1 MEMHQTEI
9 ITVNKAVGGVA
20 GSLCQKYELVLQKFA
35 VMRYVFFIAYDIPLF
50 LGLKPIEC

>member
-35 VMRYVFFIAYDIPLF
+35 VMRYVFFLLHMIYLYF
-50 LGLKPIEC
+50 